1 MKKYIAYLD
10 DGESVIKVA
19 VPANNAA
26 GVKRYVAGNGE
37 IIKVKDVTDEYPISS
52 VKVKLALEQSG
63 FGETEKWLIVRA
75 LELMGITEENT

>member
-37 IIKVKDVTDEYPISS
+37 IVKIKDVT
-52 VKVKLALEQSG
+52 
-63 FGETEKWLIVRA
+63 
-75 LELMGITEENT
+75 EE

>member
-26 GVKRYVAGNGE
+26 GVKRYVAGNG
-37 IIKVKDVTDEYPISS
+37 
-52 VKVKLALEQSG
+52 
-63 FGETEKWLIVRA
+63 
-75 LELMGITEENT
+75 

>member
-19 VPANNAA
+19 VPANNVA

-37 IIKVKDVTDEYPISS
+37 VVKIKDVTEEYPISS
-52 VKVKLALEQSG
+52 SKVKWALERAG

-75 LELMGITEENT
+75 LELSGVTEENT

>member
-19 VPANNAA
+19 VPANNVA
-26 GVKRYVAGNGE
+26 GVKRYAAGNGE
-37 IIKVKDVTDEYPISS
+37 VVKIKDVTDEYPISS
-52 VKVKLALEQSG
+52 SKVKSALEWVG

-75 LELMGITEENT
+75 LELTGITEENT

>member
-10 DGESVIKVA
+10 DGECVIKVA

-37 IIKVKDVTDEYPISS
+37 IIKVKDVTDECPISS
-52 VKVKLALEQSG
+52 AKVKLALEQSG

-75 LELMGITEENT
+75 LELTGITEENT

>member
-1 MKKYIAYLD
+1 MRKYIAYLD

-19 VPANNAA
+19 VPANNSA

-37 IIKVKDVTDEYPISS
+37 IIKIKDVTDEYPISS
-52 VKVKLALEQSG
+52 AKVKLALEQSG

-75 LELMGITEENT
+75 LELTGITEENT

>member
-19 VPANNAA
+19 IPANNVAA
-26 GVKRYVAGNGE
+26 VKRYVNGNGE
-37 IIKVKDVTDEYPISS
+37 IIKIKDITDECPISS
-52 VKVKLALEQSG
+52 EKVKLALEQSG

-75 LELMGITEENT
+75 LELTGITEENT

>member
-37 IIKVKDVTDEYPISS
+37 IIKIKDVTDEYPISS
-52 VKVKLALEQSG
+52 ANVKLALEQSG

-75 LELMGITEENT
+75 LELTGITEENT